1 MATFI
6 TWPLP
11 MSFPVQ
17 LIQLRKQRALTQ
29 QQLADAVGIHVNQIK
44 RYEAGTTQ
52 PTLEVLIKFTKALH
66 ISLDT
71 LVFGDVPELDDR
83 LRRQL
88 EAIKELEGN
97 DKIIIQE
104 VLEGLIFKYQAKRW
118 TRISSTN

>member
-17 LIQLRKQRALTQ
+17 LIQLRKQRGLTQ

-71 LVFGDVPELDDR
+71 LVFGDMPELDDR

-118 TRISSTN
+118 SRISNSN

>member
-1 MATFI
+1 MATFL

-17 LIQLRKQRALTQ
+17 LIQLRKHRGLTQ

-88 EAIKELEGN
+88 EAIKELEGD
-97 DKIIIQE
+97 DKMIIQE

-118 TRISSTN
+118 SRISNTR